1 MSDSCFLLEYYS
13 RTFTDQNSHN
23 SSSEGEAGE
32 ENRDRNGHA
41 YIVARHGLHGSTWI
55 RPVWILFPDTKRFND
70 HEELNM
76 HELLPSWLGGRPQ
89 LH

>member
-23 SSSEGEAGE
+23 SSPEGEAGE

-41 YIVARHGLHGSTWI
+41 YLVARHGLHGSTWA
-55 RPVWILFPDTKRFND
+55 RPVRILFPDTKRCYD
-70 HEELNM
+70 HKESNM
-76 HELLPSWLGGRPQ
+76 FGLPPSWLGGMP
-89 LH
+89 